1 MSGTRPAI
9 GPAALGAAYLA
20 TCPPHTL
27 HLNTHQQTIETKD
40 EKIKEIKCGKLRCI
54 EQQFPS
60 IYKDWASAVCIRPG
74 DMGSRV
80 SLALFSVI

>member
-9 GPAALGAAYLA
+9 GRTALGAAYLA

-40 EKIKEIKCGKLRCI
+40 EKKSKKSSVASCDALNNSSL
-54 EQQFPS
+54 PS
-60 IYKDWASAVCIRPG
+60 INIGHLQSALDLVTWG
-74 DMGSRV
+74 QGSL
-80 SLALFSVI
+80 SPCFL

>member
-40 EKIKEIKCGKLRCI
+40 EEKNQRN
-54 EQQFPS
+54 QVWQ
-60 IYKDWASAVCIRPG
+60 AA
-74 DMGSRV
+74 MH
-80 SLALFSVI
+80 